1 MAMVK
6 AETVNGFQGL
16 PALRQI
22 GLMVGLAASVAL
34 GVAVVLWS
42 QQPAYTL
49 LYANLGSKDA
59 GQVVDAL
66 QKSGIGFRVDEKTG
80 AVLVESGKVQ
90 SARMQLAKDGLP
102 EGGSMGF
109 EMLQKDQGFG
119 TSQFI
124 ETARFQHALESELS
138 RTISTLRNVESA
150 RVHLAIPKR
159 SVFLRERSNP
169 TASVLVNMYSGR
181 SLEEEQVGAIVH
193 LVSSSVPHL
202 KPADIT
208 VVDQRGNLLSS
219 GGAGDGM
226 APASSQFSYNRKLEL
241 TYAER
246 IRQLLEPIIGAGRVR
261 ASVNADLDFTVT
273 ERTQEVYNPGRPE
286 LRLLRSEQTSE
297 DSTTATAGASGVPGA
312 LSNQPPD
319 DAVLQQPGDAGTL
332 AAGQDGGTQSTSAN
346 VTPINSSK
354 SSIRN
359 YELDK
364 TISHTKLASGAIR
377 RLSIAVV
384 IDDKQEL
391 DDNDELVSKPWSDE
405 DLKQF
410 TGLVK
415 DAVGFDEQR
424 GDTLNVINSSF
435 IPLPEAEALP
445 EPSLLEQP
453 WIWDVARYAAGAI
466 GLLIVV
472 FGVLKPVM
480 RSLAEKGEQG
490 MQAGGMLPAA
500 AGAGEAGGM
509 AEDQLSLTGANPQQ
523 AQLAAPQVGYEQHLE
538 AAKSV
543 VSEDPK
549 RVAQVVRNWVGEDG

>member
-42 QQPAYTL
+42 QQPSYTL

-59 GQVVDAL
+59 GEVIDAL
-66 QKSGIGFRVDEKTG
+66 QKSDIGFKVDENTG
-80 AVLVESGKVQ
+80 AVMVESGKVQ

-102 EGGSMGF
+102 EGNAMGF

-124 ETARFQHALESELS
+124 ETARFQRALEGELS
-138 RTISTLRNVESA
+138 RTIATLRNIKAA

-159 SVFLRERSNP
+159 SVFLRDRTDPS
-169 TASVLVNMYSGR
+169 ASVMVDMYSGR
-181 SLEEEQVGAIVH
+181 TLGEEQVAAIVH

-202 KPADIT
+202 KPANIT
-208 VVDQRGNLLSS
+208 LVDQRGELLSS
-219 GGAGDGM
+219 GGSDDSM
-226 APASSQFSYNRKLEL
+226 APSSTQFSYNRKLEL
-241 TYAER
+241 TYADR
-246 IRQLLEPIIGAGRVR
+246 IRQMLEPITGAGRVR

-273 ERTQEVYNPGRPE
+273 ERTQETYNPNRQK
-286 LRLLRSEQTSE
+286 LKLLRSEQLSE
-297 DSTTATAGASGVPGA
+297 DNTAASAGASGVPGA

-319 DAVLQQPGDAGTL
+319 DAQIQQSGGSVDT
-332 AAGQDGGTQSTSAN
+332 GQDANAQSAA
-346 VTPINSSK
+346 PINNSK

-364 TISHTKLASGAIR
+364 TISHTKLASGTIR

-384 IDDKQEL
+384 LDDKQEL
-391 DDNDELVSKPWSDE
+391 DDNDELVSKPWSDKE
-405 DLKQF
+405 LDRF
-410 TGLVK
+410 TNLIK
-415 DAVGFDEQR
+415 DAIGFNPKR
-424 GDTLNVINSSF
+424 GDTINIINSSF
-435 IPLPEAEALP
+435 IQLPEVEALP
-445 EPSLLEQP
+445 EPSLMEQP
-453 WIWDVARYAAGAI
+453 WVWDIAKQAVGAL

-480 RSLAEKGEQG
+480 RGLAEKGAQN
-490 MQAGGMLPAA
+490 MQAGAMVPIAA
-500 AGAGEAGGM
+500 QAGAPGVG
-509 AEDQLSLTGANPQQ
+509 EDQLSLSGANPQQ
-523 AQLAAPQVGYEQHLE
+523 AQLAAPQMGYEQHLE
-538 AAKSV
+538 AARSV
-543 VSEDPK
+543 VGEDPK
-549 RVAQVVRNWVGEDG
+549 RVAQVVKNWVGEDG

>member
-42 QQPAYTL
+42 QQPGYTL

-59 GQVVDAL
+59 GQVIDAL
-66 QKSGIGFRVDEKTG
+66 QKSGIGFKVDETTG
-80 AVLVESGKVQ
+80 AVMVESGKVQ
-90 SARMQLAKDGLP
+90 SARMELAKDGLP
-102 EGGSMGF
+102 EGNAMGF

-124 ETARFQHALESELS
+124 ETARFQRALEGELS
-138 RTISTLRNVESA
+138 RTIATLRNIKSA

-159 SVFLRERSNP
+159 SVFLRDRTDPS
-169 TASVLVNMYSGR
+169 ASVMVDLYSGR
-181 SLEEEQVGAIVH
+181 TLGEEQVAAIVH

-202 KPADIT
+202 KPANIT
-208 VVDQRGNLLSS
+208 LVDQRGELLSS
-219 GGAGDGM
+219 GGSDDSM
-226 APASSQFSYNRKLEL
+226 APTSTQFSYNRKLEL
-241 TYAER
+241 TYADR
-246 IRQLLEPIIGAGRVR
+246 IRQLLEPITGTGRVR

-273 ERTQEVYNPGRPE
+273 ERTQETYNPNRPQIK
-286 LRLLRSEQTSE
+286 LLRSEQLSE
-297 DSTTATAGASGVPGA
+297 DSTAAAAGASGVPGA

-319 DAVLQQPGDAGTL
+319 DAQIQQPGDSV
-332 AAGQDGGTQSTSAN
+332 AAGQDANSQGTTASSAPTN
-346 VTPINSSK
+346 NSK

-364 TISHTKLASGAIR
+364 TISHTKLASGTIR

-384 IDDKQEL
+384 LDDKQEL
-391 DDNDELVSKPWSDE
+391 DDNDELVSKPWSDKE
-405 DLKQF
+405 LDRF
-410 TGLVK
+410 TNLIK
-415 DAVGFDEQR
+415 DAVGFNQQR
-424 GDTLNVINSSF
+424 GDTINIINSSF
-435 IPLPEAEALP
+435 IQQPEVEALP
-445 EPSLLEQP
+445 EPSLMEQP
-453 WIWDVARYAAGAI
+453 WVWDIAKQAVGAL

-480 RSLAEKGEQG
+480 RGLAEKGAQS
-490 MQAGGMLPAA
+490 MQAGAMVPVTAQ
-500 AGAGEAGGM
+500 AGAPGVGD
-509 AEDQLSLTGANPQQ
+509 DQLSLSGASPQQ

-538 AAKSV
+538 AAKTV
-543 VSEDPK
+543 VGEDPK
-549 RVAQVVRNWVGEDG
+549 RVAQVVKNWVGEDG

>member
-6 AETVNGFQGL
+6 AETVQGFQGL

-22 GLMVGLAASVAL
+22 GLMIGLAASVAL

-59 GQVVDAL
+59 GQVIDAL
-66 QKSGIGFRVDEKTG
+66 QKSGIGFKVDETTG
-80 AVLVESGKVQ
+80 AVMVESGKVQ

-102 EGGSMGF
+102 EGNAMGF

-124 ETARFQHALESELS
+124 ETARYQRALEGELS
-138 RTISTLRNVESA
+138 RTIATLRNVETA

-159 SVFLRERSNP
+159 SVFLRERSDP
-169 TASVLVNMYSGR
+169 SASILVKLYSGR
-181 SLEEEQVGAIVH
+181 SLEEGQVAAIVH

-202 KPADIT
+202 KPASIT

-219 GGAGDGM
+219 AGSDDGM

-261 ASVNADLDFTVT
+261 ASINADLDFTIT
-273 ERTQEVYNPGRPE
+273 ERTQETYNPDNPE
-286 LRLLRSEQTSE
+286 QRLLRSEQLSE
-297 DSTTATAGASGVPGA
+297 DSTTGRAGASGVPGA
-312 LSNQPPD
+312 LSNQPPE
-319 DAVLQQPGDAGTL
+319 DAGLQQPGGAVTT
-332 AAGQDGGTQSTSAN
+332 QDDGTQSTTSNAVPVN
-346 VTPINSSK
+346 NSK

-364 TISHTKLASGAIR
+364 TISHTKLASGTIL
-377 RLSIAVV
+377 RLSVAVV

-391 DDNDELVSKPWSDE
+391 DDNDELVSKPWSE
-405 DLKQF
+405 EELTRF
-410 TGLVK
+410 TSLVK
-415 DAVGFDEQR
+415 DAVGFNQQR
-424 GDTLNVINSSF
+424 GDTVNIINSAF
-435 IPLPEAEALP
+435 IQQPEAEALP

-453 WIWDVARYAAGAI
+453 WVWDIAKQAVGAL

-480 RSLAEKGEQG
+480 RSLAEKGARS
-490 MQAGGMLPAA
+490 MQAGAMVPAA
-500 AGAGEAGGM
+500 GAAGEAGGM
-509 AEDQLSLTGANPQQ
+509 GEDQLSLTGATPQ
-523 AQLAAPQVGYEQHLE
+523 LEAPRLGYEQQLDV
-538 AAKSV
+538 AKNV